1 MSEQLHQDP
10 TPYIAMKDA
19 GASPQEVFR
28 KARGDGYKNF
38 ECIVL
43 ISGVFDIPLNDARE
57 MAHAIYREDRAA
69 G

>member
-1 MSEQLHQDP
+1 MSVQLRQDP

-28 KARGDGYKNF
+28 KAREDGYKNF

-43 ISGVFDIPLNDARE
+43 ISGVFEISLNDARD
-57 MAHAIYREDRAA
+57 MAHAIYREDKEA

>member
-1 MSEQLHQDP
+1 MSEQRHQDP

-43 ISGVFDIPLNDARE
+43 ISGVFDIPINDARE
-57 MAHAIYREDRAA
+57 MAHAIYREDRGA

>member
-1 MSEQLHQDP
+1 MSVQHHLDP

-19 GASPQEVFR
+19 GPSPQEVFR

-38 ECIVL
+38 ECIVM
-43 ISGVFDIPLNDARE
+43 ISVVFDISLNDAGD
-57 MAHAIYREDRAA
+57 MVHAIYREDKEA